1 MGNLLDALG
10 VDFKMVFIQAIG
22 FLILLVLMKK
32 FLFGKIKDIIKS
44 RADEIKDTYKKSEDD
59 RTEAA
64 RLKEDYQQK
73 AVKADEAAEAK
84 IQAAVDKAKSVGDQM
99 LKEAQQAVADE
110 KTKANQNIELER
122 KKALAEVRNQ
132 VVDLTILSTSRL
144 IKQST
149 QRETAEKLV
158 DDVILV
164 LFPYFCL
171 TGQSNLLA
179 LSKLPLSGQLFNGA
193 KR

>member
-10 VDFKMVFIQAIG
+10 VDFKMVFIQAVG
-22 FLILLVLMKK
+22 FLILLILMKK
-32 FLFGKIKDIIKS
+32 FLFGKIKDVIRA

-59 RTEAA
+59 RAEAA
-64 RLKEDYQQK
+64 RLKEEYQQK

-84 IQAAVDKAKSVGDQM
+84 IQIAVEKAKDISDEM
-99 LKEAQQAVADE
+99 LKEAHQTVSDE
-110 KTKANQNIELER
+110 KIKAQLNIEMER

-149 QRETAEKLV
+149 KRETAEKLV
-158 DDVILV
+158 DDVIKGV
-164 LFPYFCL
+164 
-171 TGQSNLLA
+171 GK
-179 LSKLPLSGQLFNGA
+179 LS
-193 KR
+193 

>member
-1 MGNLLDALG
+1 MGTLLDALG
-10 VDFKMVFIQAIG
+10 VDFKMVFIQAVG

-59 RTEAA
+59 RAEAE
-64 RLKEDYQQK
+64 RLKVEYQQK

-84 IQAAVDKAKSVGDQM
+84 IQAAVDKAKDISDEL

-110 KTKANQNIELER
+110 KAKSRQNIDMER

-132 VVDLTILSTSRL
+132 VVDLTILSTSKL

-149 QRETAEKLV
+149 KRETAEKLV
-158 DDVILV
+158 DNVIKGV
-164 LFPYFCL
+164 G
-171 TGQSNLLA
+171 T
-179 LSKLPLSGQLFNGA
+179 LS
-193 KR
+193 

>member
-10 VDFKMVFIQAIG
+10 VDFKMVFIQAVG

-32 FLFGKIKDIIKS
+32 FLFGKIKDILKA

-59 RTEAA
+59 RAEAA
-64 RLKEDYQQK
+64 RLKEEYQQK

-84 IQAAVDKAKSVGDQM
+84 IQVAVDKAKEIGDEM
-99 LKEAQQAVADE
+99 LKEAHQAVAEE
-110 KTKANQNIELER
+110 KSKAQLNVEMER

-132 VVDLTILSTSRL
+132 VVELTILSTSRL

-149 QRETAEKLV
+149 KRETAEKLV
-158 DDVILV
+158 DDVIKGV
-164 LFPYFCL
+164 
-171 TGQSNLLA
+171 GK
-179 LSKLPLSGQLFNGA
+179 LS
-193 KR
+193 

>member
-10 VDFKMVFIQAIG
+10 VDFKMVFIQAVG
-22 FLILLVLMKK
+22 FIMLLILMKK

-59 RTEAA
+59 RAEAA

-84 IQAAVDKAKSVGDQM
+84 IQAAVEKAKDVSVEM
-99 LKEAQQAVADE
+99 LKEAHQAVADE
-110 KTKANQNIELER
+110 KARATQNIDLER

-149 QRETAEKLV
+149 RRETAEKLV
-158 DDVILV
+158 DDVIKGV
-164 LFPYFCL
+164 G
-171 TGQSNLLA
+171 T
-179 LSKLPLSGQLFNGA
+179 LS
-193 KR
+193 

>member
-10 VDFKMVFIQAIG
+10 VDFKMVFIQAVG

-32 FLFGKIKDIIKS
+32 FLFGKIKDILKA

-59 RTEAA
+59 RAEAA
-64 RLKEDYQQK
+64 RLKEEYRQQ

-84 IQAAVDKAKSVGDQM
+84 IQAAVDKARDVSDEM
-99 LKEAQQAVADE
+99 IKEAHQAVVDE
-110 KTKANQNIELER
+110 KARAQLNIEMER
-122 KKALAEVRNQ
+122 KKALAEVRSQ

-149 QRETAEKLV
+149 KRETAEKLV
-158 DDVILV
+158 DDVIKGV
-164 LFPYFCL
+164 
-171 TGQSNLLA
+171 GK
-179 LSKLPLSGQLFNGA
+179 LS
-193 KR
+193 

>member
-10 VDFKMVFIQAIG
+10 VDFKMVFIQAVG

-32 FLFGKIKDIIKS
+32 FLFGKIKDVIKS

-59 RTEAA
+59 RAEAA

-84 IQAAVDKAKSVGDQM
+84 IQVAVEKAKDISDEM
-99 LKEAQQAVADE
+99 LKEARQAVTDE
-110 KTKANQNIELER
+110 KSRAQLNIEMER

-149 QRETAEKLV
+149 KRETAEKLE
-158 DDVILV
+158 DDVIKGV
-164 LFPYFCL
+164 
-171 TGQSNLLA
+171 GNL
-179 LSKLPLSGQLFNGA
+179 S
-193 KR
+193 

>member
-10 VDFKMVFIQAIG
+10 VDFKMVFIQAVG
-22 FLILLVLMKK
+22 C
-32 FLFGKIKDIIKS
+32 
-44 RADEIKDTYKKSEDD
+44 EDD
-59 RTEAA
+59 RAEAA

-84 IQAAVDKAKSVGDQM
+84 IQAAVEKAKDVSDEM
-99 LKEAQQAVADE
+99 LKEAHQAVADE
-110 KTKANQNIELER
+110 KAKAHQNIDLER

-149 QRETAEKLV
+149 KRETAEKLV
-158 DDVILV
+158 DNVIKGV
-164 LFPYFCL
+164 G
-171 TGQSNLLA
+171 T
-179 LSKLPLSGQLFNGA
+179 LS
-193 KR
+193 

>member
-10 VDFKMVFIQAIG
+10 VDFKMVFIQAVG

-32 FLFGKIKDIIKS
+32 FLFGKIKDIIRS

-59 RTEAA
+59 RAEAA
-64 RLKEDYQQK
+64 RLKEEYQQK

-84 IQAAVDKAKSVGDQM
+84 IQVAVDKAKEISGEM
-99 LKEAQQAVADE
+99 MKEAHQAVADE
-110 KTKANQNIELER
+110 KTRAQLNIEMER

-149 QRETAEKLV
+149 KRETAEKLV
-158 DDVILV
+158 DDVIAGV
-164 LFPYFCL
+164 
-171 TGQSNLLA
+171 GK
-179 LSKLPLSGQLFNGA
+179 LS
-193 KR
+193 

>member
-10 VDFKMVFIQAIG
+10 VDFKMVFIQAVG

-32 FLFGKIKDIIKS
+32 FLFGKIKDILKA
-44 RADEIKDTYKKSEDD
+44 RADEIKDTYKRSEDD
-59 RTEAA
+59 RAEAA
-64 RLKEDYQQK
+64 RLKEEYQQK

-84 IQAAVDKAKSVGDQM
+84 IQVAVDKAKEISDEM
-99 LKEAQQAVADE
+99 LKEAHQAVADE
-110 KTKANQNIELER
+110 KSKAQLNIEMER

-149 QRETAEKLV
+149 KRETAEKLV
-158 DDVILV
+158 DDVIAGV
-164 LFPYFCL
+164 
-171 TGQSNLLA
+171 GK
-179 LSKLPLSGQLFNGA
+179 LS
-193 KR
+193 